1 MTSNPEQIA
10 NEINDA
16 ENKVI
21 FLAGSFEEF
30 FAFNIANDFN
40 YSYLDFDSFL
50 KENKIDSRLFTGPE
64 KETNI
69 RISIDKWTQ
78 KIAYTEQK
86 GTIIVDDFN
95 LNNIDTLLTKSLLS
109 QEMLYLSKNNDRLKT
124 KLVFVVDT
132 TVNTLEDQVLAKILT
147 NCLIIY
153 C

>member
-1 MTSNPEQIA
+1 MTLDPEQIA
-10 NEINDA
+10 NEINNT

-21 FLAGSFEEF
+21 FLAGTFKEF

-50 KENKIDSRLFTGPE
+50 KDNKIDSRLFKGSE

-69 RISIDKWTQ
+69 RISIDNWTQ
-78 KIAYTEQK
+78 KMAYVEQK

-95 LNNIDTLLTKSLLS
+95 LNNIDTLLTKSLLN

-124 KLVFVVDT
+124 KLVFVIDT
-132 TVNTLEDQVLAKILT
+132 TVHTLEDQVLNKILT
-147 NCLIIY
+147 NCKIVY